1 LTASGDGFEV
11 RTLAAGY
18 PAGTVLPAHH
28 HGWGQLVFAASG
40 VMRVTTDD
48 AAWLIPPTR
57 AIWLPAGVRHAIAML
72 GEVAMRT
79 LYIDMPR
86 AAPLPSSPYVLEV
99 APLLRELIFHILR
112 IGLLTQLRLEHDRLA
127 GLLVDLL
134 VAAEHE
140 NLMLPLPR
148 DARALRL
155 AEHWQQHPDDSRD
168 LTILAKSCGASLRTL
183 QRLFV
188 QETGLTLEAWR
199 QQARMI
205 YAVTRLAAGASV
217 TSTALDC
224 GYKSMSAFG
233 NAFSRQFGL
242 SPARYITRRPGGG
255 QRSGQVSTAASSA
268 PDIGSSATQPGGKA
282 G

>member
-1 LTASGDGFEV
+1 MNASGDGLDV

-57 AIWLPAGVRHAIAML
+57 AIWLPAGIRHAIAML

-86 AAPLPSSPYVLEV
+86 AGSLPSLPYVLEV

-112 IGLLTQLRLEHDRLA
+112 IGILTRGHAQHDRLA
-127 GLLVDLL
+127 ALLVDLL
-134 VAAEHE
+134 VAADHE

-148 DARALRL
+148 DTRALRL
-155 AEHWQQHPDDSRD
+155 AEHWQQHPEDCRD
-168 LTILAKSCGASLRTL
+168 LPVLAKNSGASLRTL

-188 QETGLTLEAWR
+188 RETGLTLEAWR

-205 YAVTRLAAGASV
+205 YAVAQLAAGASV
-217 TSTALDC
+217 TNTALDC

-255 QRSGQVSTAASSA
+255 PLRT
-268 PDIGSSATQPGGKA
+268 P
-282 G
+282 

>member
-1 LTASGDGFEV
+1 MNAGDDGFEV

-18 PAGTVLPAHH
+18 HAGTVLQPHH

-40 VMRVTTDD
+40 VMRVTADD

-57 AIWLPAGVRHAIAML
+57 AIWLPAGTRHAVAVL

-86 AAPLPSSPYVLEV
+86 AAPLPSSPYVLQV

-112 IGLLTQLRLEHDRLA
+112 IGILARGHVEHDRLA

-134 VAAEHE
+134 ISAEHE
-140 NLMLPLPR
+140 NLMLPLPH

-155 AEHWQQHPDDSRD
+155 AEHWQQHPDDCRD
-168 LTILAKSCGASLRTL
+168 LSILAKSSGASLRTL

-205 YAVTRLAAGASV
+205 YAVTRLAAGATV

-233 NAFSRQFGL
+233 TAFSRQFGL
-242 SPARYITRRPGGG
+242 SPTRYIVRRLGN
-255 QRSGQVSTAASSA
+255 RSQHV
-268 PDIGSSATQPGGKA
+268 
-282 G
+282 